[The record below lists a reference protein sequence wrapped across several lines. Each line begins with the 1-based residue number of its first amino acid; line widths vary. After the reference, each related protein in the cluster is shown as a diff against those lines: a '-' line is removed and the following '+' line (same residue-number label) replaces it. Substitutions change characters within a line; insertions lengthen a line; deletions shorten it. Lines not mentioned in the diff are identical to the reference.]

1 MLWAAL
7 AGAAQPMA
15 SASAQPAPASAPA
28 RLNFDIP
35 QGSLDQALSRFGRQ
49 SGAAVSVN
57 AALTAGIRSAGVQG
71 SYTASEALARLLAG
85 TGLQAVQDA
94 SGEYTLRALPVPGAA
109 DAGAT
114 TLPEVRVIGTSDTVA
129 ERVNPPTTVGS
140 KTPLTQREIPQ
151 SVSVVTQSQIQ
162 ERNLM
167 DMNDALRKT
176 PGIVVT
182 PYRDGRADL
191 FSRGF
196 PVDTMQLDGLPI
208 SLNMTENGLLAP
220 DLAMYDRVETLRGP
234 AGLYNGFGGPGGTV
248 NLVRKRPLDDLA
260 ATAEVRVGTDHEYRG
275 LADLSTPL
283 NDDKTLRARVVG
295 SYESTDL
302 YQDSTYKR
310 PGLLYGIVE
319 ADLTPSTKLDIGASY
334 QRLTMRAMSEGY
346 PAYTDYRLIQ
356 HPSRDYIGS
365 SGDGMRYES
374 NSAFFDL
381 EHKFDSAWRVKLSGT
396 HLYNTA
402 YMKSSY
408 ACCGGVDR
416 ATGLSKISWGGGSNG
431 NNTQDVIDLF
441 VDGPFDL
448 AGRQHHITVG
458 MNYLRSNNYIK
469 NTYGTVSN
477 YVDVNDPV
485 ELPAYDGAPLT
496 SYALRTVTTQ
506 YTTYANVRFKL
517 ADPLTLVVGGNA
529 MWWRASV
536 RPIADQ
542 NPFGTPDTRDSVDG
556 RVTPYGGLLYDIDRT
571 YTAYASYASIFSPQ
585 SARDKDGKLIKPLE
599 GDQYEVGVKGTYLDG
614 KLNASLAL
622 FQLTQKNRAIAD
634 PREDPYSGISIA
646 QGKARSRGV
655 EASVSGEAYPGL
667 DLYAGYAYT
676 HVRSVGSDDDG
687 GSSGLG
693 AQKFTQIAPRHTFKL
708 WANYQ
713 LPGDWHRY
721 SIGTGLNVSS
731 SYYYDDGVGRLTQP
745 GYMTADLKLGYQINE
760 HMDASLYVANLFNKS
775 YYESVGSTWNQN
787 FLGASRTAMLTLRW
801 KL

>member
-1 MLWAAL
+1 M
-7 AGAAQPMA
+7 AGAASLPLA
-15 SASAQPAPASAPA
+15 TASAQPAPSATA
-28 RLNFDIP
+28 VRHDFDIP

-49 SGAAVSVN
+49 AGTAISVN
-57 AALTAGIRSAGVQG
+57 AALTAGLRSPGVRG
-71 SYTASEALARLLAG
+71 SYSAADALARLLAG
-85 TGLQAVQDA
+85 TGLQAVQDGA
-94 SGEYTLRALPVPGAA
+94 GEYTLRALPGTAASTGAA
-109 DAGAT
+109 
-114 TLPEVRVIGTSDTVA
+114 TLPAVQVTGTADAA
-129 ERVNPPTTVGS
+129 ERSNPPTTVGS

-151 SVSVVTQSQIQ
+151 SISVVTQAQIQ
-162 ERNLM
+162 DRNLM

-208 SLNMTENGLLAP
+208 SLNMTENGLLTP

-275 LADLSTPL
+275 MADVSTPL
-283 NDDKTLRARVVG
+283 NDAKTLRARVVG
-295 SYESTDL
+295 SYENTDL

-310 PGLLYGIVE
+310 PGLLYGVVE
-319 ADLTPSTKLDIGASY
+319 ADLTPSTTLSIGASY
-334 QRLTMRAMSEGY
+334 QRLTMRSMSEGY

-365 SGDGMRYES
+365 STDGMRYES

-381 EHKFDSAWRVKLSGT
+381 EHKFGSDWRVKLSGT

-402 YMKSSY
+402 SMKGTY

-416 ATGLSKISWGGGSNG
+416 ATGLSKISWGGGSSG
-431 NNTQDVIDLF
+431 NNTQDVMDVF

-448 AGRQHHITVG
+448 AGRQHHLTVG
-458 MNYLRSNNYIK
+458 MNYQRSNNYIR
-469 NTYGTVSN
+469 NVYGDLGN

-485 ELPAYDGAPLT
+485 ELPGYSGAPLT

-506 YTTYANVRFKL
+506 YTTYANARFKL
-517 ADPLTLVVGGNA
+517 ADPLTLVLGGNA

-536 RPIADQ
+536 RPVADQ
-542 NPFGTPDTRDSVDG
+542 NPFDTPNTRDSVDG
-556 RVTPYGGLLYDIDRT
+556 RITPYGGLLYDINQT
-571 YTAYASYASIFSPQ
+571 YTAYASYTSIFSPQ
-585 SARDKDGKLIKPLE
+585 SARDKDGKLIKPMQ
-599 GDQYEVGVKGTYLDG
+599 GDQYEVGLKGTYLDG
-614 KLNASLAL
+614 KLNTSVAL
-622 FQLTQKNRAIAD
+622 FQLTEKNRAVAD

-655 EASVSGEAYPGL
+655 EASVSGEAYRGL

-676 HVRSVGSDDDG
+676 HVSVADADDDG
-687 GSSGLG
+687 GSNGLG
-693 AQKFTQIAPRHTFKL
+693 AQKFTQIAPKHTFKL

-713 LPGDWHRY
+713 LPGEWHRY
-721 SIGTGLNVSS
+721 SVGTGLNVSS

-745 GYMTADLKLGYQINE
+745 GYMTADLKLGYQIND
-760 HMDASLYVANLFNKS
+760 HLDASLYVANLFNKS

-787 FLGASRTAMLTLRW
+787 FLGAARTAMLTLRW
-801 KL
+801 RM